1 MAGPTVECYNCGNA
15 NPSWAQV
22 CRSCGVPIRPSGSGP
37 EGPFPTDQD
46 SLVSM
51 GAGVGA
57 IVLAV
62 LLGLFLSGLIPPAPT
77 VSADPTPTARPSRT
91 PRPSQVPEPSTPASA
106 DPSAAPTAELL
117 GTVTFGT
124 GLDSTT
130 RAVTGAT
137 DTFGPGSTFAHS
149 VALPE
154 PFGVNQIQ
162 EEIIR
167 VESDNSL
174 TVVQERS
181 VGGLGVSPNAMV
193 AGFTADADLLIN
205 GWGPG
210 TYILRDYRGE
220 ELVAEGRFI
229 LTN

>member
-1 MAGPTVECYNCGNA
+1 MSGPTTECYNCGNA

-22 CRSCGVPIRPSGSGP
+22 CRSCGIPIRASGSGP

-51 GAGVGA
+51 GAGVAAIVGA
-57 IVLAV
+57 I
-62 LLGLFLSGLIPPAPT
+62 LLGIFLSGIIPPAPT
-77 VSADPTPTARPSRT
+77 VSADPTATAGPSQT
-91 PRPSQVPEPSTPASA
+91 PRPSIEPQPSVATSIA
-106 DPSAAPTAELL
+106 PSAAPTASLP

-124 GLDSTT
+124 GLDRDT
-130 RAVTGAT
+130 REAINVT
-137 DTFGPGSTFAHS
+137 DTFGPDTTFAHS
-149 VALPE
+149 ITMPE

-162 EEIIR
+162 EEIMR
-167 VESDNSL
+167 VEADGSL

-181 VGGLGVSPNAMV
+181 VGGLGVNPNAMI
-193 AGFTADADLLIN
+193 AGFTANSSLLIN

-210 TYILRDYRGE
+210 NYILRDYRGE
-220 ELVAEGRFI
+220 ELIAEGRFT